1 MLVIN
6 EPGHGHAEIIALGED
21 ASGAV
26 FRRGNCFTTIFSREI
41 SASRRVTVLDHAKCA
56 RTMKENATFVRRRP
70 NCIPSHVPLFFSR
83 VQRVVV
89 SRFRCAR

>member
-26 FRRGNCFTTIFSREI
+26 FAGET
-41 SASRRVTVLDHAKCA
+41 ASQPSSVAKA
-56 RTMKENATFVRRRP
+56 RLVG
-70 NCIPSHVPLFFSR
+70 
-83 VQRVVV
+83 
-89 SRFRCAR
+89 